1 MKEGVGSLPHSMTIA
16 VALTYRIVLGV
27 ELVKPVKRVSVLEKQ
42 KNSYRNTRKDVRQ
55 DPIYTSHITHGMN
68 VQVIHV

>member
-42 KNSYRNTRKDVRQ
+42 KE
-55 DPIYTSHITHGMN
+55 
-68 VQVIHV
+68 